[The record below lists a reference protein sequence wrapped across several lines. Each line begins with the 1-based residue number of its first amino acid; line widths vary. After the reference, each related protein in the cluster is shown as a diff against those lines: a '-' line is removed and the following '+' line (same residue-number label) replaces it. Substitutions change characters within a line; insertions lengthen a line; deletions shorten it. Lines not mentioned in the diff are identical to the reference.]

1 MRSVITITS
10 LMALISTA
18 AAGTVSV
25 VNNCVEQKFLTITRS
40 DQSSTIQAIAGQGGS
55 YKENI
60 SGQGNSF
67 GITNNDQYYS
77 ADTPKLIFG
86 FSDAP
91 PTLYYTVSTVNGD
104 PQTGETF
111 SLNTACGSVTSYDG
125 LVHTCDD
132 SGDFTLALC

>member
-1 MRSVITITS
+1 MRSTIAVAS

-25 VNNCVEQKFLTITRS
+25 VNNCAEQKFLTITRS
-40 DQSSTIQAIAGQGGS
+40 NQQSTTQAIAGHGGS

-67 GITNNDQYYS
+67 GITNNNQYYS
-77 ADTPKLIFG
+77 ANTPKLIFG

-91 PTLYYTVSTVNGD
+91 PTLYYTVSSVNGD
-104 PQTGETF
+104 PQAGEKF

-125 LVHTCDD
+125 LVHTCTDG
-132 SGDFTLALC
+132 GDFTLALC

>member
-1 MRSVITITS
+1 MHSTIAVAS

-40 DQSSTIQAIAGQGGS
+40 NQQSTTQAIAGQGGS

-77 ADTPKLIFG
+77 ADTAKLIFG

-91 PTLYYTVSTVNGD
+91 PTLYYTVSSVNGD
-104 PQTGETF
+104 PQAGETF
-111 SLNTACGSVTSYDG
+111 SLNTACGSVFTYDG

-132 SGDFTLALC
+132 SGDFVLALC